1 MELKYDFNRTNLI
14 NFLMNNILST
24 NAYKKMKYL
33 TPAILILSTYL
44 PFLPFLPLFL
54 KNDPIVVIGCELVV
68 LFLFLFQKKLILTVY
83 KNIFF
88 LFYKYNKN
96 SIVYFNFTLQLDNDI
111 LYYSST
117 SKDNK
122 KKLREIKYKYS
133 DINKI
138 YYINSYTFLIIKN
151 KFILIP
157 PSAFTSKEHEKSFI
171 NMIEYYSKLKAI
183 NSFPK
188 NINCLMS

>member
-157 PSAFTSKEHEKSFI
+157 PSVFTSKEHEKSFI